1 MFLLMAGIINSRRR
15 WFGLFFLLLSVGL
28 LVWGQTWLS
37 EVLKGWAYIGYWS
50 LCLLVTMLALVLA
63 LWDARATRREIRAQ
77 QLRILRET
85 FGAEEDASPDGDGAR
100 GEGGGRSLGSIRR
113 SDE

>member
-1 MFLLMAGIINSRRR
+1 MAGIINSRRR

-37 EVLKGWAYIGYWS
+37 DALKGWGYIAYWTM
-50 LCLLVTMLALVLA
+50 CLLVTQVALVLA
-63 LWDARATRREIRAQ
+63 LLDARATRREIRSQ
-77 QLRILRET
+77 QLRILKET
-85 FGAEEDASPDGDGAR
+85 FGAEEDASAGKERVR
-100 GEGGGRSLGSIRR
+100 GERGEHPVRGVRH

>member
-1 MFLLMAGIINSRRR
+1 MAGVINSRRR

-37 EVLKGWAYIGYWS
+37 EALRGWGYIAYWT
-50 LCLLVTMLALVLA
+50 LCLLVTLVALVLA

-85 FGAEEDASPDGDGAR
+85 FGAEEDASPDGDGVR
-100 GEGGGRSLGSIRR
+100 GEGSGGSLGRVR
-113 SDE
+113 HSDD